1 MFSKLKLAQSPPP
14 PNCHITMFEISI
26 VYNKCRNVKRFI
38 FGSRKVKIFKRLLW
52 EITGDPSCESQQAVQ
67 EVLKNRF
74 QKANFEDSQKISRI
88 EARLDE
94 QQRAIKQLKKLAQ
107 SQTKLLQDLTASLGL
122 GTGNEQNATII
133 DGLSTEY
140 GFRSRYTWLH

>member
-1 MFSKLKLAQSPPP
+1 MTFL
-14 PNCHITMFEISI
+14 I
-26 VYNKCRNVKRFI
+26 
-38 FGSRKVKIFKRLLW
+38 SRKVKVLKKLLW

-74 QKANFEDSQKISRI
+74 QKTKFEDSQKISRI
-88 EARLDE
+88 ETRLNE
-94 QQRAIKQLKKLAQ
+94 QQRAIKQLKKLAL

-122 GTGNEQNATII
+122 GIGDDQNATII

-140 GFRSRYTWLH
+140 GYRSRHTWLN

>member
-1 MFSKLKLAQSPPP
+1 MSLMAMLVDYVTEIEEKLPMFIQKRLYQPRLVEK
-14 PNCHITMFEISI
+14 PNTPIP
-26 VYNKCRNVKRFI
+26 
-38 FGSRKVKIFKRLLW
+38 RKVKIFKRLLW

-74 QKANFEDSQKISRI
+74 QKAKFEDSQKISRI
-88 EARLDE
+88 EARLNE

-140 GFRSRYTWLH
+140 GFRSRHTWLH